1 MLSMGPIW
9 GEGGLLTPRSPHR
22 QAEPGLGRPSAALP
36 EHSGGHAGRD
46 EGWLNRVENQSS
58 GLPGGHHVPGK
69 AQITRTAWQ
78 PPSVFPKVI

>member
-36 EHSGGHAGRD
+36 EHT
-46 EGWLNRVENQSS
+46 EK
-58 GLPGGHHVPGK
+58 K
-69 AQITRTAWQ
+69 A
-78 PPSVFPKVI
+78 VIISN